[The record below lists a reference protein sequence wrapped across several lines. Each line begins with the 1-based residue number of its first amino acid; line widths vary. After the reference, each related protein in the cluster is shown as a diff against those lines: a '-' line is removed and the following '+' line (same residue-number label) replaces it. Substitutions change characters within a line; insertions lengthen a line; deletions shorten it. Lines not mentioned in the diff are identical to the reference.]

1 MWMTKRK
8 KAKLAQIAA
17 SQNVQ
22 SEQNKTQV
30 VVKDDL
36 QIACEQASI
45 IINPIDGKTFSKAGQ
60 QWEDN
65 ELDLDQKMVYYLK
78 KLINANS
85 DYPVLNWPNQPYE
98 RRLIQAIAKGLGN
111 RDEHGHFQEQ
121 DRIDLNQWQIDWS
134 YLNQWIERY
143 QKVIE
148 SGFAK
153 FAPANSTLTY
163 KRQNKY
169 FESALVSPQK
179 LVDKIQ
185 IANQLK
191 PAQQKET

>member
-22 SEQNKTQV
+22 NEQNKQQV
-30 VVKDDL
+30 VVSDDI
-36 QIACEQASI
+36 QIAAEQVSI
-45 IINPIDGKTFSKAGQ
+45 SISAIDPKTFNKSGQ
-60 QWEDN
+60 QWEED
-65 ELDLDQKMVYYLK
+65 ELDLDQKMAYYLK

-85 DYPVLNWPNQPYE
+85 DYPVLNWPNQSYE
-98 RRLIQAIAKGLGN
+98 RRLIQTIAKALGN
-111 RDEHGHFQEQ
+111 RDEHGQFQEQ
-121 DRIDLNQWQIDWS
+121 DRIEIDQWEIDWS
-134 YLNQWIERY
+134 YLNQWVERY

-153 FAPANSTLTY
+153 FAAPNSTLTY

-169 FESALVSPQK
+169 LEHALVSPQK

>member
-8 KAKLAQIAA
+8 KAKLAQLATKAIT
-17 SQNVQ
+17 Q
-22 SEQNKTQV
+22 SEANQQQV
-30 VVKDDL
+30 VVADDV
-36 QIACEQASI
+36 QIAYEQPTITISA
-45 IINPIDGKTFSKAGQ
+45 IDGKTFSKAGL
-60 QWEDN
+60 QWE
-65 ELDLDQKMVYYLK
+65 ESGLDLDQKIVYHVK

-98 RRLIQAIAKGLGN
+98 HRLIQAIAKALGN
-111 RDEHGHFQEQ
+111 RDEHGQFQEQ
-121 DRIDLNQWQIDWS
+121 DRIDLEQWQIDWT
-134 YLNQWIERY
+134 YLNQWVERY

-169 FESALVSPQK
+169 FEQALISPAK
-179 LVDKIQ
+179 LKEEIQ
-185 IANQLK
+185 IANGLK
-191 PAQQKET
+191 QVQNKEN